1 MQEKGRRNSGPSA
14 RTLWMAAALLAAA
27 CGPAAAQTYPERS
40 VRVIV
45 PFPPGGTN
53 DIIARIFV
61 NQVDR
66 QTPQPFV
73 VDNRGGANG
82 IIGTQAV
89 AQAEPDGYTLLHN
102 SSSFT
107 INPFVR
113 KTLPYDIFRDFQPIS
128 TNALG
133 TGYVA
138 VVHPKLPV
146 RTPRELV
153 AHAKNNR
160 VLYGSP
166 GRGNPIELA
175 TELFNAHAGIKMEA
189 IVFKGTGEALPA
201 LLAGEIHVM
210 FVPVA
215 APLPAIRSGQ
225 LRAIGFTGD
234 KAPRELPDITL
245 FKDDVDGFVTPV
257 AWHGWLAPKKT
268 PRPVIDEL
276 NRQLRQAIRDPKV
289 VELIEK
295 AGYIVDARSPE
306 EFEVLLKENAALMKK
321 AVEAAAIE
329 PQ

>member
-1 MQEKGRRNSGPSA
+1 MMKR
-14 RTLWMAAALLAAA
+14 MIALGLAAA
-27 CGPAAAQTYPERS
+27 ATAMAGPAIAQKYPERTI
-40 VRVIV
+40 RVVV

-61 NQVDR
+61 NQVDK
-66 QTPQPFV
+66 QVPHPV
-73 VDNRGGANG
+73 IVDNRGGANG
-82 IIGTQAV
+82 VIGTQAV
-89 AQAEPDGYTLLHN
+89 AQAQPDGYTILHN

-107 INPFVR
+107 INAAVR
-113 KTLPYDIFRDFQPIS
+113 KKLPYDIFKDFQPIS

-133 TGYVA
+133 TGYLA

-146 RTPRELV
+146 KTPRELV
-153 AHAKNNR
+153 EYAKTNR

-175 TELFNAHAGIKMEA
+175 TELFNMHAGIKMEA

-215 APLPAIRSGQ
+215 APLPAVQSGQ

-234 KAPRELPDITL
+234 KAPKELPDITL

-257 AWHGWLAPKKT
+257 AWHGWLAPANT
-268 PRPVIDEL
+268 PRPIVDEL
-276 NRQLRQAIRDPKV
+276 NRQLRQAVQDPKV
-289 VELIEK
+289 VDLIEK
-295 AGYIVDARSPE
+295 AGYVTDARSPE
-306 EFEVLLKENAALMKK
+306 EFEKLLRENAALMKK
-321 AVEAAAIE
+321 AADAAGIE

>member
-1 MQEKGRRNSGPSA
+1 MMKRI
-14 RTLWMAAALLAAA
+14 LATSLAVIA
-27 CGPAAAQTYPERS
+27 IVGTHPAGAQKYPERAI
-40 VRVIV
+40 RVIV

-66 QTPQPFV
+66 QMPQPV
-73 VDNRGGANG
+73 IVENRGGANG

-89 AQAEPDGYTLLHN
+89 AQAAPDGYTILHN

-107 INPFVR
+107 INAAVR
-113 KTLPYDIFRDFQPIS
+113 RQLPYDIFKDFAPIGS
-128 TNALG
+128 NALG

-138 VVHPKLPV
+138 VVNPKVPV
-146 RTPRELV
+146 KTPRELV
-153 AHAKNNR
+153 EYAKKNR

-175 TELFNAHAGIKMEA
+175 TELFNVHAGIKMEA

-225 LRAIGFTGD
+225 LRAIGYTGD
-234 KAPRELPDITL
+234 KRPKELPDITL

-257 AWHGWLAPKKT
+257 AWHGWLAPAKT

-276 NRQLRQAIRDPKV
+276 NRQLRQAVKDPKV

-295 AGYIVDARSPE
+295 AGYIVDSRSPE
-306 EFEVLLKENAALMKK
+306 EFEKLLRANAALMKK
-321 AVEAAAIE
+321 AVDAAGIE